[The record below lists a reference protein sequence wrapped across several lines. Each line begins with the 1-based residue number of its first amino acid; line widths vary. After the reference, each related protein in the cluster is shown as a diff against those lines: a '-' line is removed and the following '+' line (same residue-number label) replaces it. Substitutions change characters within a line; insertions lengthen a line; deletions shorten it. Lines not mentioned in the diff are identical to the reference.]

1 MTLLPV
7 WTETTSV
14 KPYETDFRGLW
25 KPHCFFQT
33 FQQAAT
39 CHAEHLGV
47 GYHAMLSQGIA
58 WLLARLKLKIY
69 RLPSLDEPLTLQ
81 TWPRGLQQKIFF
93 MRDFRM
99 LDAAGE
105 TIAAATS
112 AWLLVDLEKRSLVR
126 PDVSMLERLP
136 ANPGRLAQD
145 EQIDRIT
152 LPDNMEECFTVNA
165 SYSTVD
171 LIGHVN
177 NARYVEWAADCF
189 PLDWYRD
196 RQLDTLQINYAGEV
210 KPGEQVSVRAAQ
222 QDDITWLV
230 AGENLSNGTRA
241 FEMVWTW
248 K

>member
-1 MTLLPV
+1 
-7 WTETTSV
+7 
-14 KPYETDFRGLW
+14 
-25 KPHCFFQT
+25 
-33 FQQAAT
+33 
-39 CHAEHLGV
+39 
-47 GYHAMLSQGIA
+47 
-58 WLLARLKLKIY
+58 
-69 RLPSLDEPLTLQ
+69 
-81 TWPRGLQQKIFF
+81 
-93 MRDFRM
+93 MRDFRV

-112 AWLLVDLEKRSLVR
+112 AWLLVDLEKRSLVK
-126 PDVSMLERLP
+126 PDPSMLDRLP
-136 ANPGRLAQD
+136 ANPGRLALD

-152 LPDNMEECFTVNA
+152 LPDNLEEHLKMDA

-196 RQLDTLQINYAGEV
+196 HRLNTLQINYAGEV
-210 KPGEQVSVRAAQ
+210 KPGEQVSIRAARQ
-222 QDDITWLV
+222 EGFTWLV

-241 FEMVWTW
+241 FEMEWTW